1 MTSGLSH
8 IREDNTGKKP
18 ETVLDIIDD
27 CESLNRF
34 NLFLNVV
41 MAESFIQNFLFPVDK
56 QKVLHLSDPL
66 INVIGTWGV
75 WQISSFLYLSLM
87 VAWDASHM
95 FNMKFT
101 TYTVDYWCEKP
112 IQYRHLS
119 NEVWLNISSPLNT
132 DSTTAVSSQN
142 LPKKTLLPNVGN
154 FPQSGDIWW
163 WHGDRIFQVGIWH
176 YKGKIHGESF
186 SNPRQIWLHSF
197 EQFEF
202 YFFKSIF

>member
-41 MAESFIQNFLFPVDK
+41 MAESSFIQNFLFPVDK

-119 NEVWLNISSPLNT
+119 NEVWLNISTPLNP
-132 DSTTAVSSQN
+132 DSTIAVSQN
-142 LPKKTLLPNVGN
+142 LPKNLCCQMWGISP
-154 FPQSGDIWW
+154 
-163 WHGDRIFQVGIWH
+163 QVGIF
-176 YKGKIHGESF
+176 GDDMGIE
-186 SNPRQIWLHSF
+186 
-197 EQFEF
+197 
-202 YFFKSIF
+202 FFKWGFDIIRGKFMVLVSHFLIHDISSI

>member
-1 MTSGLSH
+1 MTLEKNRKLSL
-8 IREDNTGKKP
+8 TST
-18 ETVLDIIDD
+18 TVVSL
-27 CESLNRF
+27 SLNRF
-34 NLFLNVV
+34 NLFIVV

-66 INVIGTWGV
+66 INVIGTCGV

-119 NEVWLNISSPLNT
+119 NEAWLNISTPLNP
-132 DSTTAVSSQN
+132 DSTTSVSQN
-142 LPKKTLLPNVGN
+142 CQKNVIFRGAALFMFASKTN
-154 FPQSGDIWW
+154 
-163 WHGDRIFQVGIWH
+163 
-176 YKGKIHGESF
+176 
-186 SNPRQIWLHSF
+186 
-197 EQFEF
+197 
-202 YFFKSIF
+202 

>member
-1 MTSGLSH
+1 MTLEKNRKLSL
-8 IREDNTGKKP
+8 TS
-18 ETVLDIIDD
+18 TTAV
-27 CESLNRF
+27 SLNLNRV
-34 NLFLNVV
+34 NLFIVV

-66 INVIGTWGV
+66 INVIGTCGV

-119 NEVWLNISSPLNT
+119 NEAWLNISTPLNP
-132 DSTTAVSSQN
+132 DSTTVSQN
-142 LPKKTLLPNVGN
+142 LQKSV
-154 FPQSGDIWW
+154 IA
-163 WHGDRIFQVGIWH
+163 
-176 YKGKIHGESF
+176 
-186 SNPRQIWLHSF
+186 LHM
-197 EQFEF
+197 
-202 YFFKSIF
+202 